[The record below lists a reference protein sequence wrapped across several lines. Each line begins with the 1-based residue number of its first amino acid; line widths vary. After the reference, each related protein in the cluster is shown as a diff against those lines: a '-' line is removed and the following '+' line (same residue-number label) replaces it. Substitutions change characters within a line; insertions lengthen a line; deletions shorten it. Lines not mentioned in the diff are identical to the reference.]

1 MLPTTP
7 RASDEATRRAM
18 RGNRRVDTLPEVRLR
33 QLLHAS
39 GFRFR
44 KDYRVAEGDIQVRA
58 DIVFPRQRLAV
69 FIDGCYWHGCPEHC
83 RMPARNAEYWEAKIA
98 RNRARDTRVTKSL
111 TDNDWRVL
119 RIWEH
124 EQAALAVLRV
134 QEALSGS

>member
-1 MLPTTP
+1 MLPPTP
-7 RASDEATRRAM
+7 PASDEATRRAM
-18 RGNRRVDTLPEVRLR
+18 RGNRRVDTLPEVTLR

-83 RMPARNAEYWEAKIA
+83 RMPTRNAEYWEAKIA

-111 TDNDWRVL
+111 TDSDWRVL

-124 EQAALAVLRV
+124 EPAAQAALRV